1 MVTVL
6 VDKEEK
12 RFTLHQDAVCAKSK
26 FFKAACSKHWLEGQ
40 KRTVRLPE
48 VEVATFQSYCR
59 FIYADDLPASTCVSA
74 SPKSEKHA
82 EQTSLIKLYLLGD
95 TLDDVEL
102 RSKATSKLF
111 AAMRSH
117 DTIPSVPNLKLVYES
132 TPSGSLLRKM
142 VVDVFVARVDRGM
155 FNMYAGASPA
165 EFGKEVTAAAL
176 EAAPK
181 SAWVEVAQ
189 KLPQYTEV
197 KKCA

>member
-6 VDKEEK
+6 VAKEEK

-59 FIYADDLPASTCVSA
+59 WIYADDLLTSTCAAA
-74 SPKSEKHA
+74 SSKSEKHA
-82 EQTSLIKLYLLGD
+82 EQTSFIKLYLLGD

-102 RSKATSKLF
+102 RTKATSRLF
-111 AAMRSH
+111 AVMRSH
-117 DTIPSVPNLKLVYES
+117 DLIPSVPNLNLIYEA

-142 VVDVFVARVDRGM
+142 VVDVFVARVDRGL
-155 FNMYAGASPA
+155 FKMYAGSSPA
-165 EFGKEVTAAAL
+165 DFGKEVTAAAL

-181 SAWVEVAQ
+181 STWEAMAEN
-189 KLPQYTEV
+189 LPEYTGT
-197 KKCA
+197 KKSA